1 MPDVQH
7 SALTG
12 AEQHEPKGVDSAS
25 VDTQYISGGA
35 GSGTWK
41 KAEADNVT
49 VADSGDFFTG
59 TEVEAVLQELGPAI
73 ARITPKYGDMHL
85 IANSTATTISSSD
98 TYVKVVAGW
107 NSDHVDGITFSTDE
121 LTLDS
126 GSDGLFLVECSLSFT
141 GQTNETFRFEFHKD
155 VGAGDVPF
163 EEGAVSRKTQSAD
176 VGSVALQ
183 SVVSLDATHSISLYV
198 KNTGATG
205 NPTITDAHL
214 FMYRIK
220 AE

>member
-12 AEQHEPKGVDSAS
+12 AEQHEPKGADSAS
-25 VDTQYISGGA
+25 VDTQYISDGA

-41 KAEADNVT
+41 KAEADNVI
-49 VADSGDFFTG
+49 VADSGGFFTG
-59 TEVEAVLQELGPAI
+59 VEVEAVLQELGPAI

-98 TYVKVVAGW
+98 TYVKIVAGW